1 MKRPPTE
8 PWVYRSLTGG
18 VYDCRTKEEGRLEIV
33 KADPGKL
40 DKLLAAEQQKSY
52 KLSFELAHV
61 RDQKDQ
67 AIALLRDAYERMP
80 DLPAGVTHHVQ
91 CDHTKCKIRRYLE
104 GGDEGEVSGER

>member
-8 PWVYRSLTGG
+8 PWVYRSLSGG

-33 KADPGKL
+33 NGKL
-40 DKLLAAEQQKSY
+40 DKLLADEQQKSY

-67 AIALLRDAYERMP
+67 AIALLRRLLPLADHSECCPAIQG
-80 DLPAGVTHHVQ
+80 PAGSQ
-91 CDHTKCKIRRYLE
+91 CTCEYGEAKRYL
-104 GGDEGEVSGER
+104 GSSNER